1 MTARG
6 RAWTTSV
13 FVFRS
18 PVHFGHALSV
28 CRSALDNRRSVSLD
42 RGFAVYVQNANAP
55 ARKPVTVPG
64 LRAMKAEG
72 RRIAMLTAYDA
83 SFAWQLEQAGVD
95 VALVGDSL
103 GMVMQ
108 GHASTL
114 PVTLDHMVYHTAMVA
129 RGVSATLLVADLP
142 FMADRDVS
150 HALEAGA
157 RLVGEAGAAM
167 VKIEGG
173 APHILDAIAALTAR
187 AIPVCAH
194 LGLTPQSVHKFGGF
208 RIQGREQEAAERVL
222 AEARSVQ
229 DAGADLLVLEGVPT
243 SLGEQVAKAL
253 SIPVIGIGAG
263 PHCDGQ
269 VLVIQDMLG
278 ITRGKRPKF
287 SKDFLAGRG
296 SVAEAIA
303 AYVADV
309 RSGAFPAPEHC
320 FN

>member
-1 MTARG
+1 
-6 RAWTTSV
+6 
-13 FVFRS
+13 
-18 PVHFGHALSV
+18 
-28 CRSALDNRRSVSLD
+28 
-42 RGFAVYVQNANAP
+42 VYVQNANAP
-55 ARKPVTVPG
+55 ARKPVTVPS
-64 LRAMKAEG
+64 LHAMKAEG

-83 SFAWQLEQAGVD
+83 SFAWQLESAGVD

-129 RGVSATLLVADLP
+129 RGVSATMLVADLP
-142 FMADRDVS
+142 FMADRDLPHV
-150 HALEAGA
+150 LEAGA

-173 APHILDAIAALTAR
+173 APHILAAIEALTVR

-208 RIQGREQEAAERVL
+208 RIQGREQATADRVL
-222 AEARSVQ
+222 AEALAVEA
-229 DAGADLLVLEGVPT
+229 AGADLLVLEGVPVA
-243 SLGEQVAKAL
+243 LGERVTKAVK
-253 SIPVIGIGAG
+253 IPVIGIGAG
-263 PHCDGQ
+263 PQCDGQ

-287 SKDFLAGRG
+287 SKDFLAGHD
-296 SVAEAIA
+296 SVAAAIE